1 MTKESQEEGRR
12 TKRRY
17 AHELYPHADEWD
29 TRPLEQEVPYR
40 LARAVGFRIDGTG
53 WYTAAPGVAGNR
65 TMEYLNEARLALL
78 AVALHE
84 GLSGDEAWQWVDVRL
99 HEEIWQLWE
108 SCEKYGVDV
117 DRIKPYPCGD
127 EPDHHD
133 HLGPRDARGSA
144 PVTRVK
150 GKESECA
157 ECTEPLPAPSTPTAL
172 AAGAPEGSQA

>member
-1 MTKESQEEGRR
+1 MTEKTEDARR

-17 AHELYPHADEWD
+17 AHELYPHADEWE
-29 TRPLEQEVPYR
+29 TRPLDVEVPYR
-40 LARAVGFRIDGTG
+40 LARAAGFRLDGSG
-53 WYTAAPGVAGNR
+53 WSTADPARAMAR
-65 TMEYLNEARLALL
+65 TMEYLNEALIALL

-108 SCEKYGVDV
+108 SCEKYGVPF

-133 HLGPRDARGSA
+133 HLSPRDARGSA
-144 PVTRVK
+144 TVTRVN
-150 GKESECA
+150 GKESECE
-157 ECTEPLPAPSTPTAL
+157 ECTEPIEEQS
-172 AAGAPEGSQA
+172 